1 MPISLENRFKSF
13 LKSVEFAESID
24 DLLVGKQ
31 YEGKRRADYLLFN
44 RKVIVELKNL
54 DEDTSSKVEQEID
67 KHRDREG
74 FPLIYGQTDLQKI
87 LQHLPDGENINRRIH
102 RNLTRSVEKGIRS
115 ADKQFVDT
123 KDIFDLDDSIGLLV
137 VLNQN
142 IEVFSPEVVLSRL
155 SQHLCTSSPSSPR
168 VENVD
173 FIWFISESHVGVVPN
188 IPNAFP
194 SILLTSQ
201 NSKQDKCF
209 TPLFERL
216 QHEWARFNGLP
227 LVQLDIASP
236 NDISFRSARVEEPKN
251 ATEIR
256 RQEVWTKQYEMNPYL
271 RNLSDEQLLVH
282 GRQVFETLT
291 PYFLKGGPRIPME
304 QLEPLLISWNN
315 FLQEASYRGLDLRQM
330 LGEV

>member
-13 LKSVEFAESID
+13 MKSVEFAESID

-31 YEGKRRADYLLFN
+31 YEGKQRADYLLFD

-54 DEDTSSKVEQEID
+54 AEDPSSKVEQEID
-67 KHRDREG
+67 KHRDRED
-74 FPLIYGQTDLQKI
+74 FPLIYGQTDLQKV
-87 LQHLPDGENINRRIH
+87 LKYLPDGKHINRRIH

-123 KDIFDLDDSIGLLV
+123 KAIFNLADSISLLV
-137 VLNQN
+137 VLNQD
-142 IEVFSPEVVLSRL
+142 IEIFSPEVVLSRL
-155 SQHLCTSSPSSPR
+155 SQHLCSSSPSSPR

-173 FIWFISESHVGVVPN
+173 FVWFISESHVGVVPN

-201 NSKQDKCF
+201 NSKQNKCF
-209 TPLFERL
+209 TSLFERL

-227 LVQLDIASP
+227 LVQLDVASP
-236 NDISFRSARVEEPKN
+236 SDISFRPARVEEPKT
-251 ATEIR
+251 AAEIR
-256 RQEVWTKQYEMNPYL
+256 RQDVWTRQYKMNPYL
-271 RNLSDEQLLVH
+271 RHLPEEQVIVH

-291 PYFLKGGPRIPME
+291 PYFLKDGPRIPME

-315 FLQEASYRGLDLRQM
+315 FLQEASHRGLDLRQM
-330 LGEV
+330 LDEV